1 VAQPRLTLISA
12 IPSFDHAHLLVA
24 GDVMLDRYW
33 VGPTSRISPEAPVP
47 VVQIRKDETRPG
59 GAANVA
65 LNAAALGVK
74 THLLGVVGRD
84 EPARLLREAL
94 SAKSIAPDFIEA
106 GDRPTIT
113 KLRIMSRNQQLIRLD
128 FEESLSVAGAF
139 DRAAYQARYQ
149 MALMDSDV
157 VILSDYGKGTLCDV
171 AELIAAARAQNKP
184 VLIDPKGSDYRAYR
198 GATLLTPNM
207 GEFEAVVGKCRDDAD
222 LVERGEKLRVELD
235 LAALLVTRSEH
246 GMTLIQ
252 PGREPL
258 HLPTE
263 AREVFDVTGAGDTV
277 IATLGAALAAGQDL
291 AHACRLANI
300 AAGIVVGK
308 IGTATVSTAELQ
320 RAISHQHENDSAVLA
335 EDDLLQLVADA
346 KSRGETVVMTNGCFD
361 LLHVGHVKY
370 LEAAKKLGD
379 VLIVAVNG
387 DDSVKRLK
395 GETRPLNKC
404 EDRMRML
411 AALKSVD
418 WVVPFAED
426 TPARLIGRVLPDLLV
441 KGGDYKPEQVAGYD
455 DVTRNGGQVVI
466 LDFYDGYS
474 TTRIIERARS
484 K

>member
-1 VAQPRLTLISA
+1 MISA
-12 IPSFDHAHLLVA
+12 IPDFSKSRVLVA

-84 EPARLLREAL
+84 EPARLLVESL
-94 SAKSIAPDFIEA
+94 GAKQIAANFVET

-139 DRAAYQARYQ
+139 DRAAYQLRYQ
-149 MALMDSDV
+149 IALSDSDV
-157 VILSDYGKGTLCDV
+157 VILSDYGKGTLVDV
-171 AELIAAARAQNKP
+171 AGLITAARAANKP
-184 VLIDPKGSDYRAYR
+184 VLIDPKGSDYRSYR

-207 GEFEAVVGKCRDDAD
+207 TEFEAVVGKCHDDAEI
-222 LVERGEKLRVELD
+222 VAKGEKLRAELD
-235 LAALLVTRSEH
+235 LSALLITRSEH

-252 PGREPL
+252 PGHPPL

-277 IATLGAALAAGQDL
+277 IATLGAALAAGQEL
-291 AHACRLANI
+291 AHACRLANL

-308 IGTATVSTAELQ
+308 IGTATVSAAELQ
-320 RAISHQHENDSAVLA
+320 RVVSHQHENDSAVLDEDELAGRVA
-335 EDDLLQLVADA
+335 EA

-370 LEAAKKLGD
+370 LEAARRLGD
-379 VLIVAVNG
+379 VLIVAVNS

-395 GETRPLNKC
+395 GENRPLNKC

-411 AALKSVD
+411 ASLKSVD
-418 WVVPFAED
+418 WVVPFGED

-441 KGGDYKPEQVAGYD
+441 KGGDYTPEQVAGFEA
-455 DVTRNGGQVVI
+455 VTKNGGQVVI
-466 LDFYDGYS
+466 LDFHKGYS
-474 TTRIIERARS
+474 TTRLIERARS

>member
-1 VAQPRLTLISA
+1 M
-12 IPSFDHAHLLVA
+12 PSFEKARLLVA

-33 VGPTSRISPEAPVP
+33 TGPTSRISPEAPVQ

-74 THLLGVVGRD
+74 THLLGVVGHD
-84 EPARLLREAL
+84 EPANLLRKAL
-94 SAKSIAPDFIEA
+94 SAQKIAADLVETA
-106 GDRPTIT
+106 DCPTIT
-113 KLRIMSRNQQLIRLD
+113 KLRILSRNQQLIRLD

-139 DRAAYQARYQ
+139 DRDAYRMRYKI
-149 MALMDSDV
+149 ALSDADV
-157 VILSDYGKGTLCDV
+157 VILSDYGKGTLADV
-171 AELIAAARAQNKP
+171 AELIQTARALNKP
-184 VLIDPKGSDYRAYR
+184 VLIDPKGSDYRPYR

-207 GEFEAVVGKCRDDAD
+207 SEFEAVVGHCRDEAE
-222 LVERGEKLRVELD
+222 LVEKAEKLRAELD
-235 LAALLVTRSEH
+235 LSALLITRSEH

-252 PGREPL
+252 PNQAPL

-291 AHACRLANI
+291 AHACRLANV

-308 IGTATVSTAELQ
+308 IGTATVSPAELHGAM
-320 RAISHQHENDSAVLA
+320 RATH
-335 EDDLLQLVADA
+335 EDDGGVLSEDLLLQRVTEA
-346 KSRGETVVMTNGCFD
+346 KARGETVVMTNGCFD

-370 LEAAKKLGD
+370 LEAARKLGD
-379 VLIVAVNG
+379 VLIVAVNA

-395 GETRPLNKC
+395 GESRPLNKC

-411 AALKSVD
+411 ASLKSVD

-441 KGGDYKPEQVAGYD
+441 KGGDYQPEQVAGYD
-455 DVTRNGGQVVI
+455 AVKANGGKTVI
-466 LDFYDGYS
+466 LDFYSGYS
-474 TTRIIERARS
+474 TSKIIERAR

>member
-1 VAQPRLTLISA
+1 LINA
-12 IPSFDHAHLLVA
+12 VPSFDRARLLVA

-65 LNAAALGVK
+65 LNAAALGV
-74 THLLGVVGRD
+74 VGTD
-84 EPARLLREAL
+84 EPADLLRIGL
-94 SAKSIAPDFIEA
+94 DAKGVAPDFVLTQ
-106 GDRPTIT
+106 DRPTIT

-139 DRAAYQARYQ
+139 DREVYLSRYK

-171 AELIAAARAQNKP
+171 VALIAAARAQNKP
-184 VLIDPKGSDYRAYR
+184 VLIDPKGSDYRPYR

-207 GEFEAVVGKCRDDAD
+207 TEFETVVGKCQDEDEI
-222 LVERGEKLRVELD
+222 VVKGEQLRAELD
-235 LAALLVTRSEH
+235 LTALLITRSEY

-252 PGREPL
+252 PGQPPL

-291 AHACRLANI
+291 AHACHLANL

-308 IGTATVSTAELQ
+308 IGTATVSPAELQ
-320 RAISHQHENDSAVLA
+320 RAISRQHENDSAVLG
-335 EDDLLQLVADA
+335 EDELVLLVAEA
-346 KSRGETVVMTNGCFD
+346 KARGETVVMTNGCFD

-370 LEAAKKLGD
+370 LEAARKLGD
-379 VLIVAVNG
+379 VLIVAVNS

-395 GETRPLNKC
+395 GESRPLNQC

-418 WVVPFAED
+418 WVVPFDED
-426 TPARLIGRVLPDLLV
+426 TPARLIGRVLPNLLV

-455 DVTRNGGQVVI
+455 DVTNNGGQVVI
-466 LDFYDGYS
+466 LDFYKGYS
-474 TTRIIERARS
+474 TTRLIERARS